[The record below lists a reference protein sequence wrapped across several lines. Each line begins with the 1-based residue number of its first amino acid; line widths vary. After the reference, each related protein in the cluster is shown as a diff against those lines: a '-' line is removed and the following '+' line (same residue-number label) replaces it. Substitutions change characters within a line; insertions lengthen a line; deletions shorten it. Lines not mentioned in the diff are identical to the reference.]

1 MVSYKVSTRVT
12 TVAKRSALA
21 LNAEIPSKFRITN
34 HHEVRMSLLRLPK
47 QRPHRSSSHR
57 PRSHAAI
64 VRSATRFFEIAH
76 HYRSNIWW
84 SGVSLFSFGS
94 ILHCQRA
101 TNHHQTLPHRR
112 TLMDQVRRSRV
123 RHVRSRK
130 EDERAPGHARFASRR
145 HSASSSTS

>member
-47 QRPHRSSSHR
+47 QRPRRPSAHR

-64 VRSATRFFEIAH
+64 ICSPTRFFEIA

-84 SGVSLFSFGS
+84 SGVSLSSFGS

-112 TLMDQVRRSRV
+112 TLMDQVRRSWV

>member
-47 QRPHRSSSHR
+47 QRPRRPSAHR

-64 VRSATRFFEIAH
+64 ICSPTRFFEIA

-84 SGVSLFSFGS
+84 SRVSLSSFGS